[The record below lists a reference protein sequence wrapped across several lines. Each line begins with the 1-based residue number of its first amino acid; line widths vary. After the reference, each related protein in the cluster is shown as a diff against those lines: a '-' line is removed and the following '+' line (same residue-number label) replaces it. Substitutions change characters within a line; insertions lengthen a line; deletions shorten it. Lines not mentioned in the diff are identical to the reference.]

1 MNYDSAT
8 TLSRKIA
15 NKEVSCVEV
24 MQHTLEKINNINP
37 VYNAIV
43 SIANQDDLIDQAKM
57 ADTALSRG
65 DYWGWMHGFPYAVK
79 DLSNIKGFVTSS
91 GSPLLSANKV
101 DQDSLFAN
109 RIRNAGA
116 IFLGKT
122 NVPEFGLGSQS
133 YNTIYGSTKN
143 AFNPRLCAGGSSGGA
158 AVALA
163 LDMLPVADG
172 SDMMGSLRNPAAY
185 NNVVGFRPSLGRVPR
200 IEGDVFF
207 SQLSTEG
214 PMGRNVEDVIRLLL
228 TMAGADT
235 RAPLSWRGEL
245 GGPEDFTPLS
255 RHSAHVGWLGD
266 FNGHLQ
272 TEAGLLTLCEKK
284 LEELTSSGSTVS
296 NCSLGF
302 NMDSLW
308 DSWLTLRHWF
318 LARSPNPLFKNPETR
333 VLLKPE
339 VQWEL
344 AQAEEISTKSF
355 ALACEVRANWYQT
368 INRAFEQ
375 YDFLAL
381 PSAQVFPFDVE
392 QHWPTEIEGKSM
404 DTYHRWMEVTIGGT
418 LAGCSVV
425 SLPAGFD
432 KKNRPMG
439 IQFIAPIG
447 EDKKLLEFALAY
459 EEALPWH
466 KDYARITA

>member
-15 NKEVSCVEV
+15 NKEISCVEV
-24 MQHTLEKINNINP
+24 MQHTLKKINTVNP

-43 SIANQDDLIDQAKM
+43 SMPDQANLIEQATK
-57 ADTALSRG
+57 ADSALARG
-65 DYWGWMHGFPYAVK
+65 EYWGWMHGFPHAVK
-79 DLSNIKGFVTSS
+79 DLANIKGFVTSC
-91 GSPLLSANKV
+91 GSPLLATNEAK
-101 DQDSLFAN
+101 QDSVFAE
-109 RIRNAGA
+109 RIRHAGA
-116 IFLGKT
+116 IFVGKT

-133 YNTIYGSTKN
+133 YNTLHGSTKN
-143 AFNPRLCAGGSSGGA
+143 AFNTSLCAGGSSGGA

-185 NNVVGFRPSLGRVPR
+185 NNVVGFRPSLGRVPK

-214 PMGRNVEDVIRLLL
+214 PMARNVEDVIRLLL

-245 GGPEDFTPLS
+245 GSPEDFMPLS
-255 RHSAHVGWLGD
+255 LKNTHVGWLGD
-266 FNGHLQ
+266 FDNHLQ
-272 TEAGLLTLCEKK
+272 TEAGLLTLCEQK
-284 LEELTSSGSTVS
+284 LEALASSGATVS
-296 NCSLGF
+296 NCSLNF
-302 NMDSLW
+302 NMHSLW

-318 LARSPNPLFKNPETR
+318 LAHSPNPLFKNPETR
-333 VLLKPE
+333 AQLKPE

-344 AQAEEISTKSF
+344 TQAESISTQS
-355 ALACEVRANWYQT
+355 LAMACDVRANWYQT
-368 INRAFEQ
+368 INSAFEKH
-375 YDFLAL
+375 DFLAL
-381 PSAQVFPFDVE
+381 PTAQVFPFDVK
-392 QHWPTEIEGKSM
+392 QHWPAKIEGQTM

-418 LAGCSVV
+418 LAGCPVV

-432 KKNRPMG
+432 SQNRPMG

-466 KDYARITA
+466 EDYLRIKT